1 MRKILSYFV
10 IVLMS
15 FSAMAEHHGA
25 ENDDIHAAKKAF
37 EDAYATNDVEK
48 YFSFYADDAKV
59 YFGESARG
67 KIAPYHKMW
76 TALMAAGGG
85 VELNKLTDLKID
97 VVPSGDVAVAT
108 SFIDNRRREPDG
120 TRVTAKAFQTD
131 VWQKIDGKWKIISL
145 HYSEFQRKSDAP
157 SVEP

>member
-1 MRKILSYFV
+1 MRKVLNCIVILF
-10 IVLMS
+10 MP
-15 FSAMAEHHGA
+15 FSAMAEHHGE
-25 ENDDIHAAKKAF
+25 ENTDIHAAKKVF

-48 YFSFYADDAKV
+48 YFSFYADDAKI
-59 YFGESARG
+59 YFGGAARG
-67 KIAPYHKMW
+67 EVAPYHKMW

-108 SFIDNRRREPDG
+108 SFIDNRRRELDG

-145 HYSEFQRKSDAP
+145 HYSEFSA
-157 SVEP
+157 EE

>member
-1 MRKILSYFV
+1 
-10 IVLMS
+10 
-15 FSAMAEHHGA
+15 
-25 ENDDIHAAKKAF
+25 
-37 EDAYATNDVEK
+37 
-48 YFSFYADDAKV
+48 
-59 YFGESARG
+59 
-67 KIAPYHKMW
+67 
-76 TALMAAGGG
+76 MAAGGG

-97 VVPSGDVAVAT
+97 VLPSGDVAIAT